1 MLNKGWIW
9 FRQTS
14 TLVGIPVMF
23 LLVVMGFQKFLFTA
37 TCEVAGYRCEYAMGA
52 SGAVHDYIDD
62 LLADP
67 SEEPPVLNKRGR
79 K

>member
-23 LLVVMGFQKFLFTA
+23 LLVVMGAQKFLFTA
-37 TCEVAGYRCEYAMGA
+37 TCQMVGYRCEYAIGA
-52 SGAVHDYIDD
+52 SDAVHDYIDD
-62 LLADP
+62 LLAAP
-67 SEEPPVLNKRGR
+67 SDEPPVLNKRS